1 MNWVF
6 KSKGEIVDS
15 KNENLI
21 ISFEQSGG
29 FSGEKNEGALLFNQD
44 KGKMEFTHVLE
55 IESVDLVEIKTP
67 EGLTRKRPRVKVTI
81 TLRLVQKFEE
91 PRQLDFFTF
100 SLKRIN
106 NYRAPKINFRRAYAR
121 LEKVEF
127 DIIVQNRVYVKR
139 TILGSTLNS
148 LHRDHQ
154 KGVINYF
161 AQEAPEVLFRSYTT
175 DKALG
180 LLREYFKSNILA
192 PLENLLRAK
201 DIWEQLSVSTAPIS
215 LRFGLEIEDDQIV
228 ELSIQNQIESVR
240 FDSSPVIQLLLNPNP
255 EFRNTPTEERLFSKL
270 FQDRGLPIT
279 I

>member
-1 MNWVF
+1 M
-6 KSKGEIVDS
+6 IDS
-15 KNENLI
+15 KNEILI

-55 IESVDLVEIKTP
+55 IESVDLVEINTP

-106 NYRAPKINFRRAYAR
+106 NYKAPRINFRRAYSR

-127 DIIVQNRVYVKR
+127 DIIVQNKVFVKR
-139 TILGSTLNS
+139 TILGTTLNS
-148 LHRDHQ
+148 LHPNHQ
-154 KGVINYF
+154 KGFINF
-161 AQEAPEVLFRSYTT
+161 IAQNAPEILFRSYTT
-175 DKALG
+175 DKALNI
-180 LLREYFKSNILA
+180 LREYFRMNILV
-192 PLENLLRAK
+192 PLEYLRSAQEV
-201 DIWEQLSVSTAPIS
+201 WAQLSIS
-215 LRFGLEIEDDQIV
+215 DLPRELSFGLEIEEGQIV
-228 ELSIQNQIESVR
+228 LLSFDKQIESLKID
-240 FDSSPVIQLLLNPNP
+240 DSPIFQMLFEQNP
-255 EFRNTPTEERLFSKL
+255 EFKNSASEERQFNILFR
-270 FQDRGLPIT
+270 DHGLPIT